1 MKQRILYIVNPHSG
15 TGQKHPV
22 VSMIEEHTDTQRYDY
37 TIARTAYAGHATHL
51 AKEAA
56 QAGTD
61 IVVAVGGDGTVNE
74 VGRALVHSHT
84 ALGIIPCGSG
94 NGLAR
99 HLRIPLDIRRAIEV
113 INAGEVHMLDYGT
126 INDHAFFCTCGVGFD
141 AFISEKFAASTRRG
155 LLTYME
161 NTLRS
166 GLQYRPETYIIED
179 RDGEESCRA
188 FLIACANASQYG
200 NDAYIAPYA
209 SMKDGLFDVVVME
222 PFNAIEAPQVALQL
236 FNGTLPRNSHVK
248 TFKTSHLRIRRAH
261 EGVAHYDGDP
271 FLTEAEIDV
280 RLHSRAF
287 RVVVNPWRDADPT
300 VPRLTRS
307 LMQRMPDFFNEWKKM
322 PETLINKT
330 GKDLKRL
337 NRQVRHGIRALGD
350 IINDKEDE

>member
-1 MKQRILYIVNPHSG
+1 MMKKIVFILNPISG
-15 TGQKHPV
+15 TISKAGVPDLVERHLDHERFAYE
-22 VSMIEEHTDTQRYDY
+22 IWRTEH
-37 TIARTAYAGHATHL
+37 AGHATDL
-51 AKEAA
+51 ARRASRE
-56 QAGTD
+56 GVD
-61 IVVAVGGDGTVNE
+61 CVVAVGGDGTVNE
-74 VGRALVHSHT
+74 VGRALVGTET
-84 ALGIIPCGSG
+84 AMGILPCGSG